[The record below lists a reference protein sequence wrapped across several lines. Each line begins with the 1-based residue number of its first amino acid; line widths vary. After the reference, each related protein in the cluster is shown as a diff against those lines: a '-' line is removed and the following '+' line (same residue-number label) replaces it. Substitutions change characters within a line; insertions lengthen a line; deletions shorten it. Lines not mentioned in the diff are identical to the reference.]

1 VFQFFYPVNIGH
13 FYLKR
18 KNIIRACFFRN
29 FVYFENEPDKFILW
43 SKHDSTITLARTQH
57 AAGRQNRLGPSPVE
71 LVLQALGGCT
81 AMDIVSIL
89 QKMRRTIRSLTLDL
103 EAERREE
110 YPRIFTQIHLLYTLV
125 SPDVTEHELE
135 RAIQLSEEKYCS
147 VSGMLR
153 ATVKMTTSYELR
165 QS

>member
-1 VFQFFYPVNIGH
+1 MTAQLRWLGPNMQLEGKTASGQIVIMDSM
-13 FYLKR
+13 
-18 KNIIRACFFRN
+18 
-29 FVYFENEPDKFILW
+29 PD
-43 SKHDSTITLARTQH
+43 Q
-57 AAGRQNRLGPSPVE
+57 AAAIGPSPVE

-153 ATVKMTTSYELR
+153 ATVKITTSYELR

>member
-1 VFQFFYPVNIGH
+1 MSLTNSFYGANMTAQLRWLGPNMQLEGKTASGQIVIMDST
-13 FYLKR
+13 
-18 KNIIRACFFRN
+18 
-29 FVYFENEPDKFILW
+29 PDK
-43 SKHDSTITLARTQH
+43 
-57 AAGRQNRLGPSPVE
+57 AAAIGPSPVE